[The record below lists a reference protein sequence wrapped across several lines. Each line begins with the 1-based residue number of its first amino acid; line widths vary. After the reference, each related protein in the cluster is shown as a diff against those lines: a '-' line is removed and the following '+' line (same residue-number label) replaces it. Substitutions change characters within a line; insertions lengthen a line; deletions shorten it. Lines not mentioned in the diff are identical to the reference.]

1 MAKNKGAG
9 GKKVEKKIRKVQ
21 AAAKKVTDKAN
32 KSCKSYECKAHQEKK
47 DIKKIEKG
55 KGGSPK
61 SKKSRSKSRRS
72 GRSSS
77 SNRRSGKYGGYPNK
91 RSLLAA
97 KKIQDTKIELKHR
110 AMQKKMNRVHSNLL
124 KSKKAAT
131 ARLARAKQE
140 AAHCKVMQK
149 CRQNRH

>member
-32 KSCKSYECKAHQEKK
+32 KSCKGYACKAHQEKK

-55 KGGSPK
+55 KGGSSK
-61 SKKSRSKSRRS
+61 SKKSRSSSRRS

-77 SNRRSGKYGGYPNK
+77 RRSGKYGSYPNK

-110 AMQKKMNRVHSNLL
+110 AMQKKMSKAHSYLL

-131 ARLARAKQE
+131 ARLAKAKQE